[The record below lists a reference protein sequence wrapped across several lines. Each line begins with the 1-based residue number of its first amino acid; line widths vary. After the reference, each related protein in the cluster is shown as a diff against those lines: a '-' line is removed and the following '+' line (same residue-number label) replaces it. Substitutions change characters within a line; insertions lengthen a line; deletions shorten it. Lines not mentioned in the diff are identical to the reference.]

1 MMRRLRAAL
10 RRLFG
15 LFRRDARAR
24 EFAAELEANLQMH
37 IDDNL
42 RRGMTPEEARRQA
55 HVALGGVQQASE
67 NYREQAGFPGVE
79 RLGQDVR
86 YAVRVLRKNPGFT
99 LVALLTLGLGIGANT
114 AIFSLV
120 SALLLK
126 PLPYDRA
133 ERLVSL
139 AHTPPQDMFP
149 GTKTFAVSPANF
161 LDWRASSHAFE
172 AMAAYSGTS
181 VNWTDGSR
189 PESVNAGVVEPELFD
204 VLHTRPALGRT
215 FALDEKTPGKEKVAI
230 LSQRFWRTR
239 LGGDKAAVGRTIRL
253 NGDTYQVVG
262 VMPTAFAFPGW
273 ADLWLPL
280 AWSPEDKQVRGIHDY
295 RTVARLKDGVTLAQA
310 QSEMDAIARG
320 LAETYPAD
328 DKGWGAVVLPLRDD
342 LVGDVRPALLVL
354 FVAVSLVLLIA
365 CANVANLVLS
375 RTLARR
381 REMAVRAA
389 LGAARGRIARQIL
402 VENLVLALCGGML
415 GLGLAYVAVDAL
427 IALLGDNLP
436 RAAEVGVDGW
446 ALLFTVAV
454 SVATGLLAGLVP
466 AVRLTKV
473 DLSDAL
479 KQGIGKTASDTA
491 GRRTRGALVVVEVA
505 VSLVLL
511 VAAGLMVRTLSK
523 LRDVDSG
530 FDVRDAVSMTVSIS
544 DRKYPTPGQQIEVY
558 DRMLERVRALP
569 GIQAA
574 GAVSGLPGM
583 GGSTQPVAVEGE
595 PVVPMS
601 EQPEFAMRVITPG
614 YLQAMR
620 IPVRRGRD
628 LDAQDAA
635 ERTPVVLV
643 SEAFARRF
651 WPEGDPIG
659 RRLTLSFF
667 PGVVRE
673 VVGVVGEVKQKGPA
687 MLEPTPTVY
696 VPLAQMHHTYLSFV
710 VRPKATSASL
720 VKEVIAAVQ
729 QIDPEQPVTDVL
741 TLRALLDVSVIERR
755 ATMLLLAAFAA
766 FAVVLASIGLYG
778 VLAYG
783 VRQRVQEIGIRIA
796 LGARRADV
804 LWMILGQG
812 LRLTV
817 VGLAVGTAG
826 ALAVTRLLSELLFG
840 VPPSDPITFVSVA
853 ALLCGIAAVACWPPA
868 RLALRVDPMVALR
881 NE

>member
-1 MMRRLRAAL
+1 MRGLRSGM

-15 LFRRDARAR
+15 SFRRDARAR
-24 EFAAELEANLQMH
+24 EFAAELEANLQMA
-37 IDDNL
+37 IDDNV
-42 RRGMTPEEARRQA
+42 RGGMTPDEARRQA
-55 HVALGGVQQASE
+55 HIALGGVQQASE

-133 ERLVSL
+133 ERLVSV

-149 GTKTFAVSPANF
+149 GTKTFSVSPANF
-161 LDWRASSHAFE
+161 LDWRASAHAFE

-181 VNWTDGSR
+181 VTWTDGSR

-204 VLHTRPALGRT
+204 VLHARPSLGRT

-239 LGGDKAAVGRTIRL
+239 LGGDAAAVGRTIRL
-253 NGDTYQVVG
+253 NGDTYQIVG
-262 VMPTAFAFPGW
+262 VMPAAFAFPGW

-295 RTVARLKDGVTLAQA
+295 RTVARLRDGVSLAQA
-310 QSEMDAIARG
+310 QSEMDAIAAG

-328 DKGWGAVVLPLRDD
+328 DKGWGAIVVPLRDQ
-342 LVGDVRPALLVL
+342 LVGNVRPALLVL

-389 LGAARGRIARQIL
+389 LGAARARIARQIL
-402 VENLVLALCGGML
+402 VENVVLALLGGML
-415 GLGLAYVAVDAL
+415 GLSLAYVAVDAL
-427 IALLGDNLP
+427 VALLGANLP
-436 RAAEVGVDGW
+436 RAAEVRVDAW
-446 ALLFTVAV
+446 ALLFTVMV
-454 SVATGLLAGLVP
+454 SVVTGLLAGLVP

-511 VAAGLMVRTLSK
+511 VAAGLMVRTLGK
-523 LRDVDSG
+523 LRGVDSG
-530 FDVRDAVSMTVSIS
+530 FDARDAVSMTVSIS
-544 DRKYPTPGQQIEVY
+544 DTKYPTPERQIDVY

-569 GIQAA
+569 GIEAA

-583 GGSTQPVAVEGE
+583 GGSTQPVAIEGE

-628 LDAQDAA
+628 LDARDAA

-651 WPEGDPIG
+651 WPDGDPIG

-673 VVGVVGEVKQKGPA
+673 VVGVVGEVKQQGPA

-696 VPLAQMHHTYLSFV
+696 APLAQMHHTNLSFV
-710 VRPKATSASL
+710 VRPKAPSASL
-720 VKEVIAAVQ
+720 VKEVIGAVQ
-729 QIDPEQPVTDVL
+729 QIDPEQPVTDLL
-741 TLRALLDVSVIERR
+741 TLRALLDLSVIERR
-755 ATMLLLAAFAA
+755 TTMLLLAAFAA

-812 LRLTV
+812 LRLTI

-840 VPPSDPITFVSVA
+840 VPPSDPITFASVA
-853 ALLCGIAAVACWPPA
+853 ALLCGIAAVACWLPA